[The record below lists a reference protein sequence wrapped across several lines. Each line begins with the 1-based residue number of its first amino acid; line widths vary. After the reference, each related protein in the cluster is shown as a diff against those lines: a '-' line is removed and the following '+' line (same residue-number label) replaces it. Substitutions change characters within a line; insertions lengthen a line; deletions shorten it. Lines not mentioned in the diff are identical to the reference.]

1 MALKEQQEKLAAVQ
15 GEVVSI
21 KELNASLEM
30 SSGQDVLCIRVRKQK
45 AMDDCIEQLL
55 TKKHKIRSRVKELD
69 KIFCSTTCLMNLQS
83 SLKFCTQKPFT

>member
-45 AMDDCIEQLL
+45 AMDDCIEQRL
-55 TKKHKIRSRVKELD
+55 TKKQKIRSQVKELD
-69 KIFCSTTCLMNLQS
+69 KIFFQ
-83 SLKFCTQKPFT
+83 PHV